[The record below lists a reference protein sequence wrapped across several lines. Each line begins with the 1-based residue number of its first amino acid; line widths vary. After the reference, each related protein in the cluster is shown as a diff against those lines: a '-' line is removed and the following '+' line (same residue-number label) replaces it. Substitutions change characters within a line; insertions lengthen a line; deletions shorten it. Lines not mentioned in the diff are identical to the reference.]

1 MWAIC
6 IHEFI
11 RLFRSVKSLITI
23 AFIAGVSYWVS
34 DLVNQ
39 AAGFI
44 SQHEL
49 TEGHALGVFAL
60 VMLFGPLFVFG
71 LSHDMINREV
81 SSWTV
86 RFLVTRTSRFR
97 IVLGKCFGVLL
108 FWLCCM
114 LVTFGTVLASVH
126 TFDVKTF
133 LECMSMLVYSVSL
146 CLLLSVLIA
155 RPSYTMFGGIILGLF
170 LPILGIWT
178 LASSQPAAKWIG
190 YLLPYAYLEKGEA
203 YIGVIW
209 LYALLF
215 LAASALLFQRRDF

>member
-81 SSWTV
+81 SSRTV

-155 RPSYTMFGGIILGLF
+155 RPSYTMFGGSFSVYSSRFSASGR
-170 LPILGIWT
+170 LPPASLPPSGSAICCLMRIWKK
-178 LASSQPAAKWIG
+178 AKRT
-190 YLLPYAYLEKGEA
+190 
-203 YIGVIW
+203 
-209 LYALLF
+209 
-215 LAASALLFQRRDF
+215 SA